1 MKKTCKLLIVVLF
14 ASVVAL
20 TGLAQSKEAPAKS
33 LTGNW
38 KLTVESQNGTT
49 NPSVTLK
56 QNGEELTGTYHGRFG
71 ESPLKGT
78 VKGSDIKFSVRVE
91 AQGQEV
97 IIDYAGKLE
106 SDTTMKGTVKF
117 GDFGDGTFIGK
128 KE

>member
-1 MKKTCKLLIVVLF
+1 MKKACSLLMVALF
-14 ASVVAL
+14 ASVAAL

-33 LTGNW
+33 VTGDW
-38 KLTVESQNGTT
+38 KMTVESQNGTT

-71 ESPLKGT
+71 DSPLKGT
-78 VKGSDIKFSVRVE
+78 VKGSEIKFTVRVE
-91 AQGQEV
+91 VQGQEV

-106 SDTTMKGTVKF
+106 SDTAMKGTVKF
-117 GDFGDGTFIGK
+117 GDFGDGTFTAK

>member
-1 MKKTCKLLIVVLF
+1 MKRTGKLIIAAVFVSVVVLT
-14 ASVVAL
+14 AA
-20 TGLAQSKEAPAKS
+20 AQSKNV
-33 LTGNW
+33 TGNW

-56 QNGEELTGTYHGRFG
+56 QEGEELTGTYKGRFG

-78 VKGSDIKFSVRVE
+78 VKGSEIKFTVKVD

-97 IIDYAGKLE
+97 LIDYSGKLE
-106 SDTTMKGTVKF
+106 GETMKGTVKF
-117 GDFGDGTFIGK
+117 GDFGDGTFSGK